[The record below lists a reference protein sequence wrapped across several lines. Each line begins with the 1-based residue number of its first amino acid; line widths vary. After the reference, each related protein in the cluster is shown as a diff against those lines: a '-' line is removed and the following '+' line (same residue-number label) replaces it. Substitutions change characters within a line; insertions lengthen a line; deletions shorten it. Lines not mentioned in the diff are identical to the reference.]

1 MHNLRRLAI
10 LGASSQIARD
20 LIKRF
25 LSHQNFQILMY
36 VRNIKEAKK
45 WQSLNDMRQQTVVHT
60 YEEYGLHPH
69 DVVINCIGVGDPK
82 KAIEMGASI
91 LEITANFDD
100 LILKYLSQ
108 NQNRRYLFLSSG
120 AVYGDNFLEPVHNAS
135 ISQMNINHI
144 TPLDYY
150 ATAKLHAEVKHRAQ
164 TNSPIIDLRVF
175 NYFSRTQ
182 NMDARFLITDIVR
195 AIRNNQVLKTSPDNI
210 WRDFLHPKDFYQLV
224 CCIIESPPNNCAI
237 DCYSSQPIDKM
248 ALLKEI
254 KENFGLQ
261 YEITRHNY
269 NKSINATG
277 VKPNYYSTNMKAA
290 DFGYEPS
297 FSSLSGILYE
307 LNSIFN

>member
-1 MHNLRRLAI
+1 MTVIAI
-10 LGASSQIARD
+10 IGASSQIAQD
-20 LIKRF
+20 LIVSFTRKSEHK
-25 LSHQNFQILMY
+25 LLLY
-36 VRNIKEAKK
+36 VRDKISSYIWMKEHKVGENATLY
-45 WQSLNDMRQQTVVHT
+45 SYD
-60 YEEYGLHPH
+60 EYGDIDH
-69 DVVINCIGVGDPK
+69 DVVINFVGVGDPQR
-82 KAIEMGASI
+82 AADMGASI
-91 LEITANFDD
+91 FEVTTKFDD
-100 LILKYLSQ
+100 LVLNYLYK
-108 NQNRRYLFLSSG
+108 NPNRRYFFLSSG
-120 AVYGDNFLEPVHNAS
+120 AAYGNNFLEPVNNTSVALT
-135 ISQMNINHI
+135 NINHI

-297 FSSLSGILYE
+297 FSSLSGILSE